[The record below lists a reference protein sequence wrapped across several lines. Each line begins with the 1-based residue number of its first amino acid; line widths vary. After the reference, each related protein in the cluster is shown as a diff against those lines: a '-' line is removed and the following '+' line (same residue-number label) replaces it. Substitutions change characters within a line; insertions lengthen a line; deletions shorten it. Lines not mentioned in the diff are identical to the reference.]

1 MITPSCLWKQR
12 LAGREWRAVQWGAAV
27 HGMGWGCCCCC
38 FWGDHWSRHRIS
50 TVPKHSS
57 WAPATFNPRVR
68 SSTWAP
74 RPLHTGCRTDCT
86 RSSTRTAICRRVR
99 PAPSSATSNK
109 QHIQVLKSSIINQVQ
124 FFALK
129 WISCLFVFI
138 LIYFKTLNI
147 AHESNVLPNAIPI
160 ILNTIKYTA

>member
-74 RPLHTGCRTDCT
+74 RPWGKEGERAMKQQGAGASAASHHIL
-86 RSSTRTAICRRVR
+86 
-99 PAPSSATSNK
+99 ATSK
-109 QHIQVLKSSIINQVQ
+109 QGWTLQPGFQRTKALLRFTQNTCKCFWSILAN
-124 FFALK
+124 F
-129 WISCLFVFI
+129 WNG
-138 LIYFKTLNI
+138 IYYRNF
-147 AHESNVLPNAIPI
+147 
-160 ILNTIKYTA
+160 Y